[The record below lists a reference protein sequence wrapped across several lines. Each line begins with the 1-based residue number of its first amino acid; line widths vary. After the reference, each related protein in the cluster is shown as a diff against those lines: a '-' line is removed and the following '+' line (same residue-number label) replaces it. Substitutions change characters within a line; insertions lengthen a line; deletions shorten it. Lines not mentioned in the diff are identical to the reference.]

1 MTPEQD
7 RRPSA
12 SGRRLLRREIT
23 AGFRRAVGL
32 TALGTV
38 LPGAG
43 LTRTRHRKTGWLL
56 VAVAVGSAVILGYT
70 LLTKGMMKTAL
81 SVVSS
86 PNTLQ
91 VAAVALLIAGA
102 VWAASIILTAVSTRP
117 ARLDRTRTRLL
128 AAFTT
133 VMVAFVA
140 ASSYKVAEYATVT
153 KDTIDGL
160 FVTSANGTAPTD
172 APKIVEGKDPWAE
185 TPRVNILLLGSDA
198 GVGREGTRT
207 DSMIVASTDTK
218 TGRTVLISLPRNLMR
233 VPIPED
239 NPLHEKYPNGYGVPY
254 CERGANEC
262 MLNAIWTEA
271 DEFKAANPEAW
282 PGEDSPGRATVR
294 DVIGETLQLE
304 IDHTVVVDLRG
315 FSQLVDAMGGIDINV
330 KLSAY
335 GTKLPIG
342 GKSDGQG
349 GIIGESGYFE
359 PGFQHLDGYHALW
372 YARTRAADDDYSRM
386 QRQRCVIR
394 AVLDQVNPGSM
405 LTKYTTIARI
415 ARNNIYTDIPGENLS
430 AYVELVERI
439 QKAKITSVAIGPK
452 AGINSGRPD
461 FDLIHELVQKALE
474 PPVATATP
482 TPTSTSTGSATSTT
496 SKPTVTTPESTTTTT
511 IQDEDEC
518 A

>member
-1 MTPEQD
+1 MNEEQD
-7 RRPSA
+7 RRPPA
-12 SGRRLLRREIT
+12 SGRQLLRREIT
-23 AGFRRAVGL
+23 AGFRRAMGL

-43 LTRTRHRKTGWLL
+43 LTRTRHKKTGWLL
-56 VAVAVGSAVILGYT
+56 VVVALGTAAILGYT
-70 LLTKGMMKTAL
+70 VAARGLMKTAL

-86 PNTLQ
+86 PDTLQ
-91 VAAVALLIAGA
+91 VAAIALLVAGA

-133 VMVAFVA
+133 LMVAFVA
-140 ASSYKVAEYATVT
+140 GSSYKVAEYATVT
-153 KDTIDGL
+153 KDTVNDL
-160 FVTSANGTAPTD
+160 FVTSSSGTAPKD
-172 APKIVEGKDPWAE
+172 APKIAEGKDPWAE

-207 DSMIVASTDTK
+207 DSMIVASVDTK
-218 TGRTVLISLPRNLMR
+218 SGRTVLISLPRNLMR

-239 NPLHEKYPNGYGVPY
+239 NPLYEKYPDGYGVPS
-254 CERGANEC
+254 CDRGANEC

-271 DEFKAANPEAW
+271 DEYKAANPEAW
-282 PGEDSPGRATVR
+282 PGEESPGRASVR
-294 DVIGETLQLE
+294 DVIGETLDLK

-349 GIIGESGYFE
+349 GVIGESGYFE
-359 PGFQHLDGYHALW
+359 PGYQHLDGYHALW

-405 LTKYTTIARI
+405 LAKYTTIARI
-415 ARNNIYTDIPGENLS
+415 ARDNIYTDVPGENLA

-439 QKAKITSVAIGPK
+439 QKSKITSVAIGPK
-452 AGINSGRPD
+452 AGINSSRPD
-461 FDLIHELVQKALE
+461 FDLIRELVQEAIA
-474 PPVATATP
+474 PPAPAGTP
-482 TPTSTSTGSATSTT
+482 TPTSTSTGTATTSTAT
-496 SKPTVTTPESTTTTT
+496 PTTTPDTSTTTT
-511 IQDEDEC
+511 IMDEDEC

>member
-1 MTPEQD
+1 MTEAPD
-7 RRPSA
+7 RPSA
-12 SGRRLLRREIT
+12 SGRQHRRRELT
-23 AGFRRAVGL
+23 AGFRRAMGL

-43 LTRTRHRKTGWLL
+43 LTRTRHKKTGWLL
-56 VAVAVGSAVILGYT
+56 VAVALGSAVALGYV
-70 LLTKGMMKTAL
+70 LLTKGLMKTAL
-81 SVVSS
+81 SVVS
-86 PNTLQ
+86 NADTLQ
-91 VAAVALLIAGA
+91 IAAVALLIAGA

-117 ARLDRTRTRLL
+117 ARLDRARSRLL

-133 VMVAFVA
+133 LMVAFVA
-140 ASSYKVAEYATVT
+140 TSSYKVAEYATVT
-153 KDTIDGL
+153 KDTIEGL
-160 FVTSANGTAPTD
+160 FVTSGGGPAPTD

-207 DSMIVASTDTK
+207 DSMIVASIDTK

-239 NPLHEKYPNGYGVPY
+239 NPLHELYPNGYGVPS
-254 CERGANEC
+254 CARGANEC

-271 DEFKAANPEAW
+271 DEYKAAHPDAW
-282 PGEDSPGRATVR
+282 PDEQSPGRASIR
-294 DVIGETLQLE
+294 DVIGETLDLD

-359 PGFQHLDGYHALW
+359 PGYQHLDGYHALW

-405 LTKYTTIARI
+405 LAKYTTIARI
-415 ARNNIYTDIPGENLS
+415 ARNNIYTDIPGENLG

-439 QKAKITSVAIGPK
+439 QKAKIASVAIGPK
-452 AGINSGRPD
+452 AGINSSRPD
-461 FDLIHELVQKALE
+461 FDLIHELVQKAIE
-474 PPVATATP
+474 PPVATAA
-482 TPTSTSTGSATSTT
+482 PTSTSTPTDSATTST
-496 SKPTVTTPESTTTTT
+496 SKPTTPSTSTSTT

>member
-1 MTPEQD
+1 M
-7 RRPSA
+7 
-12 SGRRLLRREIT
+12 
-23 AGFRRAVGL
+23 GL

-38 LPGAG
+38 VPGAG
-43 LTRTRHRKTGWLL
+43 LTQTRHKKTGWLL
-56 VAVAVGSAVILGYT
+56 VAVALGSALLLGYT
-70 LLTKGMMKTAL
+70 LLTKGVMKTAL

-86 PNTLQ
+86 PDTLQ
-91 VAAVALLIAGA
+91 IAAIALLVAGA
-102 VWAASIILTAVSTRP
+102 VWATSIILTAVSTRP
-117 ARLDRTRTRLL
+117 ARLDRARTRML
-128 AAFTT
+128 AVFTT
-133 VMVAFVA
+133 LMVAFVA

-153 KDTIDGL
+153 KDTINEL
-160 FVTSANGTAPTD
+160 FVTSPKGTTATD

-239 NPLHEKYPNGYGVPY
+239 NPLHEKYPDGYGVPY

-271 DEFKAANPEAW
+271 DEYKAAHPDAW
-282 PGEDSPGRATVR
+282 PDDESPGRASVR
-294 DVIGETLQLE
+294 DVIGETLDLK

-342 GKSDGQG
+342 GKSDGRG

-359 PGFQHLDGYHALW
+359 PGYQHLDGYHALW

-405 LTKYTTIARI
+405 LTKYPEIARI
-415 ARNNIYTDIPGENLS
+415 AKNNIYTDIPGENLS

-439 QKAKITSVAIGPK
+439 QKAEIASVAIGPK
-452 AGINSGRPD
+452 AGINSSRPD
-461 FDLIHELVQKALE
+461 FDLIHELVEKAIN
-474 PPVATATP
+474 PPAP
-482 TPTSTSTGSATSTT
+482 TTKPAPTSTSTKTTTSTPTITETPSGTSTT
-496 SKPTVTTPESTTTTT
+496 TL
-511 IQDEDEC
+511 QDEDEC